1 MVSSKSHRPYEL
13 VISKNEVT
21 KLLSGKAVFIV
32 FDINEK
38 LKQKNIAETRIYRFY
53 FDQFIQNSLFQ

>member
-1 MVSSKSHRPYEL
+1 M
-13 VISKNEVT
+13 EVN